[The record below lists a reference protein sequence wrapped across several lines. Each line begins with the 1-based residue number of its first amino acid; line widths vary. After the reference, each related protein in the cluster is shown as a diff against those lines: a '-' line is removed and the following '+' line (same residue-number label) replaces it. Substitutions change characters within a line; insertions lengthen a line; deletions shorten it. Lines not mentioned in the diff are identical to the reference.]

1 MKSLKLLL
9 PLLVIFSFQLSA
21 QEKNEDKKKGANLKL
36 EINKGDIDDHDHDHD
51 HHDHDHDYDED
62 HKVKRSKIRF
72 GMLDLGISSY
82 LAEDGGLNMPDEYSY
97 MDQRLA
103 KSINVGIQAINLKFG
118 LAGKKNPQV
127 VGLSTGV
134 RFNMV
139 HYSFEENF
147 ILDRDHDDFFAAIN
161 RDVEQMKNH
170 RLYASYLA
178 IPVMLELNTN
188 PSKSSKSFN
197 LAVGY
202 VYNLLLGSNHRSKSE
217 ADTKLKIKDDY
228 NLNKNIGMLEVR
240 AGYGPVNFY
249 FQYGLD
255 NLFQADKGPELTP
268 INFGINLLP
277 R

>member
-9 PLLVIFSFQLSA
+9 PLLFFFSLQLSA
-21 QEKNEDKKKGANLKL
+21 QEENDEKKKGTNFKI
-36 EINKGDIDDHDHDHD
+36 EINEGDIDDHDHDHD
-51 HHDHDHDYDED
+51 HDHYDD
-62 HKVKRSKIRF
+62 GDKKVKRSKIRF

-82 LAEDGGLNMPDEYSY
+82 LADGDLNMPDEYSY

-118 LAGKKNPQV
+118 LAGKNNPQV
-127 VGLSTGV
+127 VGISTGV

-147 ILDRDHDDFFAAIN
+147 ILDRDQVDFFSAIN
-161 RDVEQMKNH
+161 RDVEEMKNH

-178 IPVMLELNTN
+178 LPVMLELNTN

-202 VYNLLLGSNHRSKSE
+202 VYNLLLGSNHRSKAES
-217 ADTKLKIKDDY
+217 DTKLKIKDDY

-255 NLFQADKGPELTP
+255 NLFQAEKGPELTP